1 MSGVAVFTRI
11 LRKVEGVLLT
21 LLAAFCAVW
30 VFDHAAHPAVA
41 PFAFL
46 IVLTLIARGFGT
58 LPAFLGTLISA
69 GIFAYFLFA
78 PIGSLH
84 VADAAAG
91 QSLFW
96 MLLCGIIISEF
107 VPAIYGSSQHRN

>member
-1 MSGVAVFTRI
+1 MSSLAASTKVLRRI
-11 LRKVEGVLLT
+11 EGVLLT

-41 PFAFL
+41 PFVFL

-58 LPAFLGTLISA
+58 LTAFLGTLISA

-78 PIGSLH
+78 PIGSLR
-84 VADAAAG
+84 VADPSAG

-107 VPAIYGSSQHRN
+107 VPAIYGSNRHRN